1 MAKDEPRTRRLVVA
15 TFSIIRL
22 RVAAK
27 YWLSVAGEYLKL
39 SVCLFL
45 CFFLVFLCF
54 FVFYLFFIVFFV
66 FLFFICFF
74 VFHLFFF
81 VFFLCFVTYVKCP
94 LTYLTEL

>member
-39 SVCLFL
+39 SVKCLFL
-45 CFFLVFLCF
+45 FVLC
-54 FVFYLFFIVFFV
+54 V
-66 FLFFICFF
+66 
-74 VFHLFFF
+74 FF
-81 VFFLCFVTYVKCP
+81 VFFLFVLFV
-94 LTYLTEL
+94 LLLVLSVN

>member
-45 CFFLVFLCF
+45 CFFFGFSLFFCFL
-54 FVFYLFFIVFFV
+54 FVFYCFF
-66 FLFFICFF
+66 CFF